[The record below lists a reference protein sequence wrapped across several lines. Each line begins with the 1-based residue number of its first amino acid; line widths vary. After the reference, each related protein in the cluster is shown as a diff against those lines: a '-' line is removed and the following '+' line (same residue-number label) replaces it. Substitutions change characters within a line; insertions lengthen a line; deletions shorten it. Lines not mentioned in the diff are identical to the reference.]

1 MKLLMQKVAF
11 AIFLFVHIFLSPVFG
26 QQSTSQVDHGSYAQ
40 LVNKGYGLDQDLING
55 LQYYNKHKLSTGHPY
70 YQNNQFRK
78 GSISIEGE
86 IFSDVSLKYDIH
98 SQNVEMEYENLSGGS
113 NQVITIFDRV
123 DAFILGEYQFQKLS
137 FEEGSAKY
145 YQVISTACFT
155 IYVFWEKE
163 LLPLNGS
170 TTHVEQFADA
180 KHTLWLDL
188 DGVLSPFN
196 SRKDFSQRFPEEDQ
210 KEIKRL
216 LSRNQFR
223 FRTAQVD
230 EIIHN
235 MESVC
240 NLLMGRAKN

>member
-1 MKLLMQKVAF
+1 MQKVAF
-11 AIFLFVHIFLSPVFG
+11 AIFLCVQMYFSPVFG
-26 QQSTSQVDHGSYAQ
+26 QQNMSQADRVSYVQ
-40 LVNKGYGLDQDLING
+40 LVKKGYGLDQDLING
-55 LQYYNKHKLSTGHPY
+55 IQYYDRHIYATGHPY
-70 YQNNQFRK
+70 FHHNQFKK
-78 GSISIEGE
+78 GTITIKGEG
-86 IFSDVSLKYDIH
+86 FSDVSLKYDIH

-113 NQVITIFDRV
+113 NQLIAIFDQV
-123 DAFILGEYQFQKLS
+123 DAFILGDFQFQKLS
-137 FEEGSAKY
+137 IEEGRAKF

-188 DGVLSPFN
+188 DGALTPFN
-196 SRKDFSQRFPEEDQ
+196 SRKDFSECFPDEDH

-230 EIIHN
+230 EIIRN
-235 MESVC
+235 VESVC
-240 NLLMGRAKN
+240 NLLKGREMN